1 MQFGIL
7 GSIEVRRTDG
17 DPIAVGGPQ
26 VRALLALL
34 ALDAGKLVSRER
46 LIDGLYGEDPPGDA
60 AHALQSQV
68 SRLRRALRA
77 TAGPATAG
85 PATVGSATAGSGKAG
100 SAATGASAG
109 GPVGTS
115 TGSATSE
122 FVESSPAG
130 YRLAVESGAV
140 DAHRFARLAEQ
151 GRNALR
157 DRDPAAAATLLDQ
170 ALACWRGPALADVLD
185 APFAEVQVARLD
197 EARLSV
203 LADRA
208 EAALALGDHHSVVAT
223 LPELVAAHPLRERL
237 RALLMRALYA
247 AGRQSD
253 ALESFEQGRR
263 LLAEELG
270 ADPGA
275 ELTEAHLAILRADAA
290 PAPAVRRLPAQFT
303 SFIGRETELAQLI
316 PLLARS
322 RLVTIAGPGGT
333 GKTRLSLEVGARV
346 QGEVCVVELAA
357 LADGA
362 QVAPAVVAALGGR
375 DSTGGRDPE
384 TQLLAMLADRPLLL
398 ILDNSEHLVLDTAHL
413 THRLLRACPG
423 LRVLVTS
430 REPLAITGEAVFP
443 LGQLP
448 IAAPEAAL
456 AEQLNSPAIRLF
468 ADRAAA
474 AKPGFTVDAGTIG
487 AVRRICARLDGLP
500 LAIELAAARLRT
512 LDIDDIDARL
522 TDRFRLLSRGA
533 RTAEPRHATL
543 HAVVAWSWDLLTPA
557 ERQLAQRFTIF
568 ANGATLAAAQHICN
582 PAIGGETLRGS
593 AENTDTSAENTDT
606 SAERQNAGAENQN
619 AGAENQNVGAENR
632 NAGAEGRNAG
642 AEDQGAG
649 VETWLD
655 DREFPGDVDE
665 LLSGLVDKS
674 LVVAVSGRYRML
686 ETIREFGLRELRDS
700 GDHDRLLRAHA
711 EFYLRL
717 AEHSEPALRG
727 PDQLTHLARLTA
739 DHDNLQAALHWS
751 ARADPALAQ
760 RLIASQAWY
769 WWLTG
774 RPGDAPALA
783 RRLLTGLSPDIAAG
797 PARTGADT
805 PGTEVLSDPVIPGS
819 RPADLY
825 LARGLGDS
833 GDPHPG
839 FGRTEATSGRA
850 PSDFEGARTGSG
862 RRTELDSGK
871 AGGEFAR
878 AKQNS
883 SGDAEEFALC
893 VTVAAR
899 GAKAFDAAGH
909 AVAAEY
915 TTVIAQ
921 AAAAVARLETPLRR
935 PYLVLLLAFAGER
948 IPGDPDRMRQLFGS
962 DPWSQA
968 FVRLGD
974 GLGLFMSGRAAESE
988 PEFLAALA
996 GFRSIGDRWAIAAT
1010 LDKLTAV
1017 AELRGDHGTALT
1029 LIDEAIAMGTELGM
1043 VADIADLLSRRG
1055 DICAGGDEAERDR
1068 ARADYERAA
1077 ELARTIGASDMRAN
1091 ALRGLGDLAL
1101 DTDRVAARAHYEA
1114 ALSLPADNSIGAA
1127 ESRAR
1132 TLIGLGR
1139 LSIAEQDA
1147 GQAFSH
1153 YRAALDLAVDNSLSP
1168 VAASAVEQM
1177 AAASFETGAVE
1188 ATAVL
1193 LGAAE
1198 GMRGLTRT
1206 GDSEVSDLAEQC
1218 RKILGDRDFEAAFS
1232 RGVALPVDQAVALAQ
1247 IGPVQDR

>member
-85 PATVGSATAGSGKAG
+85 SAKAG
-100 SAATGASAG
+100 SAATGAAAG

-115 TGSATSE
+115 LGSATGE

-130 YRLAVESGAV
+130 YRLAVESQAV

-197 EARLSV
+197 EARLTV

-237 RALLMRALYA
+237 RALLMRGLYA
-247 AGRQSD
+247 AGRQAD

-263 LLAEELG
+263 LLSDELG
-270 ADPGA
+270 ADPGT

-290 PAPAVRRLPAQFT
+290 PAPALRRLPAQFT
-303 SFIGRETELAQLI
+303 SFIGREPELARLI
-316 PLLARS
+316 SLLAHS

-375 DSTGGRDPE
+375 DSSGGRDPE
-384 TQLLAMLADRPLLL
+384 TQLLSILADRPLLL
-398 ILDNSEHLVLDTAHL
+398 ILDNTEHLVLDTARL

-430 REPLAITGEAVFP
+430 REPLAITGESVFP

-448 IAAPEAAL
+448 IAAPEAVL
-456 AEQLNSPAIRLF
+456 AEQVNSPAIRLF

-557 ERQLAQRFTIF
+557 ERQLAQRFTVF
-568 ANGATLAAAQHICN
+568 ANGATLAAAQHICD
-582 PAIGGETLRGS
+582 PSIGSETHSGS
-593 AENTDTSAENTDT
+593 AENDT
-606 SAERQNAGAENQN
+606 SAERQNAGAE
-619 AGAENQNVGAENR
+619 GR

-642 AEDQGAG
+642 AEGRNAGAEGRNAGAEGRNAAAEDQGAG

-674 LVVAVSGRYRML
+674 LVVAMSGRYRML

-760 RLIASQAWY
+760 RLIAAQAWY

-774 RPGDAPALA
+774 RPGDAPELV
-783 RRLLTGLSPDIAAG
+783 RRLLTGLCSDIAAG
-797 PARTGADT
+797 PVRTAADT
-805 PGTEVLSDPVIPGS
+805 PGAEVLSDPVIPGS

-833 GDPHPG
+833 ADPHPG
-839 FGRTEATSGRA
+839 FGRTETTSVCA

-862 RRTELDSGK
+862 RRSELDSGK

-878 AKQNS
+878 AKQDS

-915 TTVIAQ
+915 TTVIAR

-935 PYLVLLLAFAGER
+935 PYLVLLLAFAGGR

-974 GLGLFMSGRAAESE
+974 GLGLFMSGRVAESE

-1043 VADIADLLSRRG
+1043 AADIADLLTRRG
-1055 DICAGGDEAERDR
+1055 DIRAGGDADERDR
-1068 ARADYERAA
+1068 ARADYERAV
-1077 ELARTIGASDMRAN
+1077 ELARTMGASDMRAN

-1101 DTDRVAARAHYEA
+1101 DTDRAAARAHYEA
-1114 ALSLPADNSIGAA
+1114 ALFLPADGSIGAA

-1139 LSIAEQDA
+1139 LSIAEQA
-1147 GQAFSH
+1147 AAQAFSH
-1153 YRAALDLAVDNSLSP
+1153 YRAAFDLALGNGLSP
-1168 VAASAVEQM
+1168 VAASAVEEM
-1177 AAASFETGAVE
+1177 
-1188 ATAVL
+1188 ATACFATGGLAEAATL

-1206 GDSEVSDLAEQC
+1206 GDSDVTHLAAQC
-1218 RKILGDRDFEAAFS
+1218 RKALGDQRFEAAFR
-1232 RGVALPVDQAVALAQ
+1232 RGVTLPADRAIALVQVDPTA
-1247 IGPVQDR
+1247 

>member
-77 TAGPATAG
+77 TAG
-85 PATVGSATAGSGKAG
+85 
-100 SAATGASAG
+100 SAA
-109 GPVGTS
+109 
-115 TGSATSE
+115 SE

-130 YRLAVESGAV
+130 YRLAVEPRAV
-140 DAHRFARLAEQ
+140 DAHRFAQLAEQ

-197 EARLSV
+197 EARLIV

-223 LPELVAAHPLRERL
+223 LPELVAAYPLRERL
-237 RALLMRALYA
+237 RALLMRGLYA
-247 AGRQSD
+247 AGRQAD

-263 LLAEELG
+263 LLADELG
-270 ADPGA
+270 ADPGT

-290 PAPAVRRLPAQFT
+290 PAPALRRLPAQFT
-303 SFIGRETELAQLI
+303 SFIGREPELAQLI
-316 PLLARS
+316 PLLAHA

-375 DSTGGRDPE
+375 DSSGGRDPE
-384 TQLLAMLADRPLLL
+384 TQLLSILADRPLLL
-398 ILDNSEHLVLDTAHL
+398 ILDNTEHLVLDTARL

-430 REPLAITGEAVFP
+430 REPLAITGESVFP

-456 AEQLNSPAIRLF
+456 ADQVNSPAIRLF

-557 ERQLAQRFTIF
+557 ERQLAQRFTVF
-568 ANGATLAAAQHICN
+568 ANGATLTAAQHICN
-582 PAIGGETLRGS
+582 PAIGSETLRGS
-593 AENTDTSAENTDT
+593 AENTDTSAE
-606 SAERQNAGAENQN
+606 RRN
-619 AGAENQNVGAENR
+619 AGAENQNVGAEDR
-632 NAGAEGRNAG
+632 NGG

-649 VETWLD
+649 AETWLD

-760 RLIASQAWY
+760 RLIAAQAWY

-774 RPGDAPALA
+774 RPGDAPDLA
-783 RRLLTGLSPDIAAG
+783 ERLLLNTNSGVVEAGSRTAA
-797 PARTGADT
+797 ANTGAIEPHPHPDGVDST
-805 PGTEVLSDPVIPGS
+805 PV
-819 RPADLY
+819 RAY
-825 LARGLGDS
+825 GDS
-833 GDPHPG
+833 GEPRRG
-839 FGRTEATSGRA
+839 SRYAETGVGVETTRA
-850 PSDFEGARTGSG
+850 EPDWSIG
-862 RRTELDSGK
+862 
-871 AGGEFAR
+871 
-878 AKQNS
+878 
-883 SGDAEEFALC
+883 AEEFALC

-899 GAKAFDAAGH
+899 GASGLGADNHLAAAQFAA
-909 AVAAEY
+909 AVEN
-915 TTVIAQ
+915 
-921 AAAAVARLETPLRR
+921 AAAAVAELESPLRR
-935 PYLVLLLAFAGER
+935 PYLVLLLAFAGGR
-948 IPGDPDRMRQLFGS
+948 IPGDPDKVRQLFGP
-962 DPWSQA
+962 DPWSRA
-968 FVRLGD
+968 FLRLGD
-974 GLGLFMSGRAAESE
+974 GLGLFMSGRAAEAE

-996 GFRSIGDRWAIAAT
+996 GFRAIGDRWAISAT
-1010 LDKLTAV
+1010 LDKLAAI
-1017 AELRGDHGTALT
+1017 AELRGDRRTALT
-1029 LIDEAIAMGTELGM
+1029 LIDEAIAVGTELGM
-1043 VADIADLLSRRG
+1043 AADIADLLSRRG
-1055 DICAGGDEAERDR
+1055 DIHASGDEAERDR

-1114 ALSLPADNSIGAA
+1114 ALSLPADGSIGAA

-1139 LSIAEQDA
+1139 LGIVEKDA

-1153 YRAALDLAVDNSLSP
+1153 YRAALDLAVGNGLSP
-1168 VAASAVEQM
+1168 VAASAVEEM
-1177 AAASFETGAVE
+1177 AAASFGTGAVE
-1188 ATAVL
+1188 AAAVL

-1206 GDSEVSDLAEQC
+1206 GDSEVSDVTEQC

-1232 RGVALPVDQAVALAQ
+1232 RGVALPVDQAIALAQ
-1247 IGPVQDR
+1247 IGPVQER

>member
-17 DPIAVGGPQ
+17 NPIVVGGPQ
-26 VRALLALL
+26 VRALLTLL

-77 TAGPATAG
+77 ADGPARTGA
-85 PATVGSATAGSGKAG
+85 AADAG

-115 TGSATSE
+115 TESATSE

-130 YRLAVESGAV
+130 YRLAVEPRAV
-140 DAHRFARLAEQ
+140 DAHRFAQLAEQ

-170 ALACWRGPALADVLD
+170 ALACWRGPALADVRD
-185 APFAEVQVARLD
+185 APFAEVQVARLN
-197 EARLSV
+197 EARLTV

-247 AGRQSD
+247 AGRQAD

-263 LLAEELG
+263 LLSDELG

-375 DSTGGRDPE
+375 DATGGRDPE

-430 REPLAITGEAVFP
+430 REPLAITGEAVFS

-448 IAAPEAAL
+448 IAAPEVAL

-474 AKPGFTVDAGTIG
+474 ARPGFTVDAGTIG
-487 AVRRICARLDGLP
+487 AVRRVCARLDGLP

-522 TDRFRLLSRGA
+522 TDRFRLLSRGD

-557 ERQLAQRFTIF
+557 ERQLAQRFTVF
-568 ANGATLAAAQHICN
+568 ANGATLAAVQHIC
-582 PAIGGETLRGS
+582 ASGTGGEILRGS
-593 AENTDTSAENTDT
+593 AEAMRGRPENP
-606 SAERQNAGAENQN
+606 NAGAEN
-619 AGAENQNVGAENR
+619 GGDRAENR
-632 NAGAEGRNAG
+632 DTGAEGRNAG
-642 AEDQGAG
+642 VEDRGAG
-649 VETWLD
+649 AGTWRD

-751 ARADPALAQ
+751 ARADPPLAQ

-805 PGTEVLSDPVIPGS
+805 PGAEVLSDPVIPGS

-833 GDPHPG
+833 TDPHPG
-839 FGRTEATSGRA
+839 FGRTEATSVRA
-850 PSDFEGARTGSG
+850 PGDFEGARTGSG

-878 AKQNS
+878 AKQDS

-921 AAAAVARLETPLRR
+921 AAAAIARLETPLRR
-935 PYLVLLLAFAGER
+935 PYLVLLLAFAGGR
-948 IPGDPDRMRQLFGS
+948 IPGDPDRMRRLFGS

-996 GFRSIGDRWAIAAT
+996 GFRGIGDRWAIAAT

-1043 VADIADLLSRRG
+1043 AADIADLLSRRG
-1055 DICAGGDEAERDR
+1055 DIRASGDREGALH
-1068 ARADYERAA
+1068 DYERAA
-1077 ELARTIGASDMRAN
+1077 DLARAVGATDMRAN
-1091 ALRGLGDLAL
+1091 ALRGLGDIASA
-1101 DTDRVAARAHYEA
+1101 TDPGSARAYYEA
-1114 ALSLPADNSIGAA
+1114 ALESSGDKSIGAVEA
-1127 ESRAR
+1127 RAR
-1132 TLIGLGR
+1132 ALIGLAR
-1139 LSIAEQDA
+1139 LSIAEQA
-1147 GQAFSH
+1147 VVQGFSH
-1153 YRAALDLAVDNSLSP
+1153 YRAAFDLALGSGLSP
-1168 VAASAVEQM
+1168 VAASAVEGM
-1177 AAASFETGAVE
+1177 AAASCSSGAPEV
-1188 ATAVL
+1188 AAAL

-1198 GMRGLTRT
+1198 TMRGLAST
-1206 GDSEVSDLAEQC
+1206 GDPEVSGLVERC
-1218 RKILGDRDFEAAFS
+1218 RNTLGDRDFNVAFG
-1232 RGVALPVDQAVALAQ
+1232 RGTGLSADQVIALAQ
-1247 IGPVQDR
+1247 TGP